1 MSVRCRPLPVHRAN
15 SVRLMPNGSTTR
27 ERATAPN
34 SRSPQKPSPRR
45 APPVGSFSS
54 RNGPRTILCAVYAKT
69 FSKVTCKGEGAFAC
83 GYAITDGAA
92 FANALAR
99 ASAQAV
105 VDASTEKADAFC
117 YSDVSAVAGALA
129 NAAASAR
136 SAACVKGTG
145 SEEDFQEAFV
155 ESVSQAYAN
164 AFASAVA
171 KSCSGMTDPLSTR
184 RLHIT
189 CLS

>member
-1 MSVRCRPLPVHRAN
+1 
-15 SVRLMPNGSTTR
+15 MPSGSTTR
-27 ERATAPN
+27 ERATVSN

-45 APPVGSFSS
+45 APPVGSFNS
-54 RNGPRTILCAVYAKT
+54 RNEHRKTLCAVYAKT
-69 FSKVTCKGEGAFAC
+69 FSKVTCEGEGAFAC
-83 GYAITDGAA
+83 GYAISDGAA
-92 FANALAR
+92 FANALAT

-117 YSDVSAVAGALA
+117 YSDVAAVAGALA

-155 ESVSQAYAN
+155 ESVAQAYAS

-171 KSCSGMTDPLSTR
+171 TSCSGMADSPRKR
-184 RLHIT
+184 RLHIA
-189 CLS
+189 CVS